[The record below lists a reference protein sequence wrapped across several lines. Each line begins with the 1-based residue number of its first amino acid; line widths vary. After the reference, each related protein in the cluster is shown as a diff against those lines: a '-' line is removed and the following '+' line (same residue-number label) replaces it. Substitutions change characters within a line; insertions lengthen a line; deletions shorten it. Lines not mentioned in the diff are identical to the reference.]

1 MNMKA
6 LMAAVALP
14 FLVGTA
20 SAQVFVQNGVL
31 VSEDGSLTRGVDMV
45 VGTDGAVR
53 TDVELPSDGEVV
65 VGGWVSPGLFAGF
78 TNVGLV
84 DISQEASTNDTRA
97 GEARTSVANRAADAF
112 NPKAVAVGNTR
123 IEGITHLATVASSA
137 GGIFAGT
144 GAVVNTSG
152 DFDSVLDGDAFVFVR
167 LGESGSGPAG
177 GSRSAAFADLRDA
190 LGDAARVAPGSAPD
204 FGDVLTRRDARALRR
219 VLDREMPLVVAA
231 NRAADL
237 MRLVEL
243 KREFRTVDMIVA
255 GAAEAWQVADALA
268 AAGIKV
274 MIDPHDNIPASFES
288 IGARSDNAQLLEAAG
303 VDYAFTTATADTTH
317 NVRVLAQH
325 AGNAVGDGLDWGRAF
340 AAVSATPRRWFGVSE
355 ASTVVWNGDP
365 LELTSAPLAIFIDGE
380 EQSLESR
387 QTALRDRYN
396 PLRDDARPHKYR

>member
-1 MNMKA
+1 MRVKA

-14 FLVGTA
+14 CVVGTA
-20 SAQVFVQNGVL
+20 GAQVLVQNGVL
-31 VSEDGSLTRGVDMV
+31 VGEDGSLTRGVDMA
-45 VGTDGAVR
+45 VGADGAVR
-53 TDVELPSDGEVV
+53 TDVELPGGAEVV

-78 TNVGLV
+78 TSVGLV

-123 IEGITHLATVASSA
+123 IEGITHLATVASGAS
-137 GGIFAGT
+137 GIFAGT
-144 GAVVNTSG
+144 GAVVDTSG
-152 DFDSVLDGDAFVFVR
+152 GFDSVVDADAFVLVR
-167 LGESGSGPAG
+167 LGESGAGAAG

-190 LGDAARVAPGSAPD
+190 LGDAARVGPNSAAD

-219 VLDREMPLVVAA
+219 VLDREMPLVVVAD
-231 NRAADL
+231 RASDL

-243 KREFRTVDMIVA
+243 KREFRTVDLIVV

-268 AAGIKV
+268 AAGVKV
-274 MIDPHDNIPASFES
+274 MIDPHDNLPSSFES
-288 IGARSDNAQLLEAAG
+288 LGARGDNAVRLDAAG
-303 VDYAFTTATADTTH
+303 VDYAFVTTTADTTH

-325 AGNAVGDGLDWGRAF
+325 AGNAVGDGLDWSRAF
-340 AAVSATPRRWFGVSE
+340 AAVSATPRRWFGVSDN
-355 ASTVVWNGDP
+355 STVVWSGDP
-365 LELTSAPLAIFIDGE
+365 LELTSAPLAIFIDGK

-396 PLRDDARPHKYR
+396 PARRDQRPHKYR